1 MSDQRETPHMGDNK
15 FISFKIDDQA
25 FCVDI
30 MAVREIRCWA
40 RPTPIPHSPNYV
52 CGIINLRGTVLPIID
67 LGARLGMATT
77 KPMDSTVTIVCQ
89 IADQMIGLM
98 VDGVSDILSLNDSVL
113 LPTPDIATETSKRF
127 FKGVASL
134 EGGMIRVI
142 DLSTLVPATIAS
154 VAA

>member
-1 MSDQRETPHMGDNK
+1 MSDQKENPHMGENK

-40 RPTPIPHSPNYV
+40 KPTPIPHAPHYV
-52 CGIINLRGTVLPIID
+52 NGIINLRGTVLPIID

-77 KPMDSTVTIVCQ
+77 TPTVSTVTIVVQ

-98 VDGVSDILSLNDSVL
+98 VDAVSDILSLKDDVL
-113 LPTPDIATETSKRF
+113 LPTPDIATETSKSF
-127 FKGVASL
+127 FKGVAAL
-134 EGGMIRVI
+134 EGSMIRVI
-142 DLSTLVPATIAS
+142 DLATLAPASIER
-154 VAA
+154 AAA